1 MAGVGAACTGGEPG
15 VADAAVP
22 ADGHASGGRAPGAA
36 GPAGPAGR
44 EEPAGLGPGAGT
56 AGGGRFA
63 ERAAAAEAGAA
74 GGGAAG
80 ACGRTDSARECSG
93 SLAAGD
99 AAAETCGADAV
110 DCAEGTDGVEAP
122 PAAVRC
128 GPAWAATERA
138 EGADSR
144 RTANTALHTVQR
156 ARTPAS
162 GTFTGSTRYTVA
174 QLGQVTFIW

>member
-36 GPAGPAGR
+36 GPAGPAGW
-44 EEPAGLGPGAGT
+44 EAPAGRGPGAGT

-63 ERAAAAEAGAA
+63 ERAAAGAGAT

-80 ACGRTDSARECSG
+80 ACGRTDSAREGSG
-93 SLAAGD
+93 SLAAGA
-99 AAAETCGADAV
+99 AAAEICGAGAV
-110 DCAEGTDGVEAP
+110 GCGEGTEEVEGP

-144 RTANTALHTVQR
+144 RTANTALQTVQR

-174 QLGQVTFIW
+174 QFGQETFIW